1 MREASLH
8 EATVAAGILE
18 TVERVAADNCATRIT
33 GIRLQIGE
41 FTCIQ
46 PEALRFC
53 LQALCEGTI
62 AQGAALSIV
71 RIKTAAVCRECRSEF
86 SVHEIEFR
94 CPTCASTNIE
104 LLSGRE
110 LVIESIEVD

>member
-1 MREASLH
+1 LH

-46 PEALRFC
+46 PESLRFS
-53 LQALCEGTI
+53 LEALSEGTI
-62 AQGAALSIV
+62 SQGAALSIT
-71 RIKTAAVCRECRSEF
+71 RIKTTAACRGCRNEF
-86 SVHEIEFR
+86 EVHEIEFR
-94 CPTCASTNIE
+94 CPTCASTDVE

>member
-1 MREASLH
+1 LH

-18 TVERVAADNCATRIT
+18 TVERIAADNCATRIT

-46 PEALRFC
+46 PEALQFC
-53 LQALCEGTI
+53 LEALSEGTI
-62 AQGAALSIV
+62 AQGAALSIT
-71 RIKTAAVCRECRSEF
+71 RIKTTALCRECRNEF
-86 SVHEIEFR
+86 GVHEIEFR
-94 CPTCASTNIE
+94 CPVCASTDIE

-110 LVIESIEVD
+110 LIIESIEVD